1 MTPGLLLLE
10 SGCSRFDQ
18 GTLNA
23 ARNIR
28 REDRS
33 CVQRPRNRLFPRLE
47 HFIQLAAS
55 LRVDQ
60 GVGIHER
67 LVHVAAQE

>member
-1 MTPGLLLLE
+1 MTSGLLLLE
-10 SGCSRFDQ
+10 SGCSCFDQ

-23 ARNIR
+23 SRNIR

-33 CVQRPRNRLFPRLE
+33 CIQRPWNWLFPRLE

-60 GVGIHER
+60 GVGIHKR